1 MFEIILLILIILFL
15 LGVTLLIAVYGKWF
29 IKKNTAAAEAFAGK
43 YQLSVEQPKNR
54 WFGYPKIFGEY
65 NGHELRIVTFQN
77 RSYDMHDLLTELR
90 MDTADCGDFAF
101 AVFENRFLSRLQ
113 PAFRPFEEAKT
124 GCADFDQKFTVKTN
138 DIGKV
143 KSIMNEAIRSRMTG
157 LIGIQAFFNLSFDGT
172 TLICRRQGTMV
183 SDVVTV
189 SLDQMLPVMAQ
200 IADELKQYAVTEPDQ
215 MTEN

>member
-1 MFEIILLILIILFL
+1 MFEIILLILIVLFL
-15 LGVTLLIAVYGKWF
+15 LGVAALIAVYGKWF
-29 IKKNTAAAEAFAGK
+29 IRKNTAAAEAFAVK
-43 YQLSVEQPKNR
+43 YKLSVERPKNR

-65 NGHELRIVTFQN
+65 NGHELRIVTFHN
-77 RSYDMHDLLTELR
+77 RSYDMHDLVTELR
-90 MDTADCGDFAF
+90 MDAVDCGDFAF

-124 GCADFDQKFTVKTN
+124 GNADFDLKFTVKTN
-138 DIGKV
+138 DMAKV
-143 KSIMNEAIRSRMTG
+143 KSILTDPIRLRMTG

-172 TLICRRQGTMV
+172 TLNCRRQGTMV

-189 SLDQMLPVMAQ
+189 SLDHMLPVMALV
-200 IADELKQYAVTEPDQ
+200 ADELKRYAVIEPYE